1 MAQSLNQRR
10 AELRDLNQAILER
23 KKYLRDQEALLAEII
38 ERGNGELM
46 MLTHEIAIAKKQ
58 LRELKTDIRTSAQDK
73 VILMQSITML
83 QLQVAV

>member
-1 MAQSLNQRR
+1 VAQSLNQRR